1 MEVAMRHGVLGYEAM
16 GLSPAFFIF
25 RFGVF
30 IYEAT
35 RCGRVKCVEACRR
48 VLPFD
53 SVHSEVLQRLPPV
66 PSGY

>member
-35 RCGRVKCVEACRR
+35 RIPLDHILNA
-48 VLPFD
+48 
-53 SVHSEVLQRLPPV
+53 
-66 PSGY
+66 

>member
-1 MEVAMRHGVLGYEAM
+1 VFRLMEVAMRHGVLGYEAM

-35 RCGRVKCVEACRR
+35 RS
-48 VLPFD
+48 PF
-53 SVHSEVLQRLPPV
+53 L
-66 PSGY
+66 

>member
-35 RCGRVKCVEACRR
+35 RA
-48 VLPFD
+48 LSHSAFFLDNALHIHQNYAAPF
-53 SVHSEVLQRLPPV
+53 LR
-66 PSGY
+66 

>member
-1 MEVAMRHGVLGYEAM
+1 MGYEAM

-35 RCGRVKCVEACRR
+35 RLGGRMAAAA
-48 VLPFD
+48 
-53 SVHSEVLQRLPPV
+53 
-66 PSGY
+66 